1 MYKRFEV
8 PLAHDKVMLSR
19 TKSNLGRTQEQRSS
33 LMRKGKSHCI
43 EKNNY
48 GNKVADLYRKNAK
61 TAFFPDCKAI
71 LLS

>member
-8 PLAHDKVMLSR
+8 PLTHDRVMLSR
-19 TKSNLGRTQEQRSS
+19 TKSNLGRTQERRSS
-33 LMRKGKSHCI
+33 LVRKVKSHCI

-61 TAFFPDCKAI
+61 TAFF
-71 LLS
+71 